1 MTLEQLRA
9 FVAVVEHGSIRAG
22 ARALHMAQS
31 GLTQQIK
38 RLEAAV
44 NATLFIRSPGG
55 ITLTPYGA
63 ALLNRARVILSECA
77 HAQQD
82 FRHLRGD
89 LSGNVRIGISAE
101 AFVEWAPPVLEQ
113 LRTLH
118 PNVTVHFASGP
129 ASTLLANIREGRLDF
144 AVTLVMQGADMS
156 DLQWQVLAP
165 AAPCI
170 LCRKGHPAERAQSIN
185 ALNGALWVNTRPL
198 GTAGTPSNRLADWFA
213 MHGLPPPLLTATLDS
228 LFDTLYL
235 VSRSDYLFLGPRV
248 VLDIGGFADQLTTV
262 PVREAL
268 PGADMCLIQP
278 RHAAL
283 SPAARELAAM
293 LASYAHMVRRHQDGA
308 RRRRHPAV
316 LPQG

>member
-22 ARALHMAQS
+22 ARALGMAQS

-44 NATLFIRSPGG
+44 NATLFTRSPGG
-55 ITLTPYGA
+55 IALNAHGT
-63 ALLNRARVILSECA
+63 ALLSRARVILSECA
-77 HAQQD
+77 HAEQD
-82 FRHLRGD
+82 FLHLRGD
-89 LSGNVRIGISAE
+89 LAGSVNVGISAE
-101 AFVEWAPPVLEQ
+101 AFVEWVPAVLEQ

-144 AVTLVMQGADMS
+144 AVTLVAQGADMS
-156 DLQWQVLAP
+156 DLQWQVLGP

-170 LCRKGHPAERAQSIN
+170 LCRKGHPAERAESI
-185 ALNGALWVNTRPL
+185 GALSGSWWVNTRPL
-198 GTAGTPSNRLADWFA
+198 GAAGTPSNRLADWFA
-213 MHGLPPPLLTATLDS
+213 MHELPPPLLGATLDS
-228 LFDTLYL
+228 LFDTLHL

-248 VLDIGGFADQLTTV
+248 VLEIGGFADLLRSV
-262 PVREAL
+262 PVQEAL

-278 RHAAL
+278 RHVPL

-293 LASYAHMVRRHQDGA
+293 LASYAHMVRRPG
-308 RRRRHPAV
+308 R
-316 LPQG
+316 